1 MPTRNVNLT
10 PELNAFVDGQLK
22 TGRYQNA
29 SEVVRAGLRALE
41 LEQDHYEEKT
51 ARTPRRHPARI
62 RQRNRR
68 WRRLRP
74 SLREELGLR
83 PDEKISAEK
92 PTRGTIWVHPKAR
105 LRLHDFGNSAE

>member
-41 LEQDHYEEKT
+41 LEQDHYEEKMH
-51 ARTPRRHPARI
+51 A
-62 RQRNRR
+62 
-68 WRRLRP
+68 LRAAIQQGFD
-74 SLREELGLR
+74 SGIAEGDVFAQVREELGLR
-83 PDEKISAEK
+83 PRKNNAEK
-92 PTRGTIWVHPKAR
+92 PRRRKA
-105 LRLHDFGNSAE
+105 S